1 MTRGVTTVTRQTT
14 MRELEA
20 LFDNRMPIR
29 PLKFRGAVRDGLRL
43 FAVLY
48 PEVPNGEGSSGGA
61 FVTCST
67 TLYSASR
74 ISSTAAP

>member
-61 FVTCST
+61 FDARRLCIRRRGSHP
-67 TLYSASR
+67 S
-74 ISSTAAP
+74 AAP